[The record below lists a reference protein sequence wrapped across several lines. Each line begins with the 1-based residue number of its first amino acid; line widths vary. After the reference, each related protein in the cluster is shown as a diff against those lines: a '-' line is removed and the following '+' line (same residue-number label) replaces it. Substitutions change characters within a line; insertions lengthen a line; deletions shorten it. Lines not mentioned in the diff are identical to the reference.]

1 MKLTGYGS
9 KLDGGGNGAWRGG
22 GVLPRGSEGEASPA
36 EGMAD
41 ATGEATNVQCLRQ
54 QRGVDC
60 SCSHNSTAMPEVTFI
75 NMPAAQGSC
84 SSIYHPM
91 TQVLLVQLVHQFFG
105 FT

>member
-1 MKLTGYGS
+1 
-9 KLDGGGNGAWRGG
+9 
-22 GVLPRGSEGEASPA
+22 
-36 EGMAD
+36 
-41 ATGEATNVQCLRQ
+41 VQCLRQ

-91 TQVLLVQLVHQFFG
+91 TPSITGAAGTPVLWFHMIHSPEA
-105 FT
+105 